1 MTRIRPPVYK
11 ENASRGMALVSALL
25 VIIVIT
31 SILSTLYY
39 NQTVKF
45 RQVENVAAVSQSRW
59 LLHAMTDG
67 LRYFFQD
74 NLSNG
79 GLANHLG
86 EIWALP
92 LVDANFATILKKYN
106 VIDKNL
112 NLNNINV
119 SYVIE
124 DAQGRFNLTNL
135 VVTAKDKA
143 ENIRYVNQVFKTL
156 AIEYGLSDALAMTVI
171 TRLNFY
177 KNSSSNAQS
186 NEAFAEIDKRSLFDT
201 FEINER
207 AKLMA
212 FFIVLPEKTQVNI
225 NTAKDAVLKALIPEA
240 SAETMQL
247 FAARRLNKPFQSTDE
262 IKEFLEGQ
270 QPGIKINKELLA
282 VRTNYFKVYAA
293 IRNGDV
299 VVSRAL
305 LIGRNEGQSPIT
317 RVIESEPEN
326 YRFPNE
332 L

>member
-1 MTRIRPPVYK
+1 
-11 ENASRGMALVSALL
+11 
-25 VIIVIT
+25 
-31 SILSTLYY
+31 
-39 NQTVKF
+39 
-45 RQVENVAAVSQSRW
+45 
-59 LLHAMTDG
+59 
-67 LRYFFQD
+67 
-74 NLSNG
+74 
-79 GLANHLG
+79 
-86 EIWALP
+86 
-92 LVDANFATILKKYN
+92 
-106 VIDKNL
+106 
-112 NLNNINV
+112 
-119 SYVIE
+119 
-124 DAQGRFNLTNL
+124 
-135 VVTAKDKA
+135 
-143 ENIRYVNQVFKTL
+143 
-156 AIEYGLSDALAMTVI
+156 LSDALAMTVI